1 MAQQCLETAYDLPN
15 GDPEGQAA
23 QSEYDENHPMAAV
36 NLFELFQNSCID
48 VKISPERKLEAEN
61 VKNEGNCLMKEEK
74 YQEALVA
81 YSRYTQLTF
90 FFYFLTVDYCNGSI
104 NDFTERFH
112 WTQRILCSIAIE
124 QLRIVA

>member
-1 MAQQCLETAYDLPN
+1 MESLEVAQQCLETAYDLPN
-15 GDPEGQAA
+15 GDPEGQAG
-23 QSEYDENHPMAAV
+23 QTGDFDENHPMAAV

-81 YSRYTQLTF
+81 YSRLSYMF
-90 FFYFLTVDYCNGSI
+90 C
-104 NDFTERFH
+104 
-112 WTQRILCSIAIE
+112 
-124 QLRIVA
+124 

>member
-1 MAQQCLETAYDLPN
+1 MNKEFHFVDIVESLEVAQQCLETAYDLPN

-23 QSEYDENHPMAAV
+23 QSEFDENHPLAAV

-81 YSRYTQLTF
+81 YSR
-90 FFYFLTVDYCNGSI
+90 
-104 NDFTERFH
+104 
-112 WTQRILCSIAIE
+112 
-124 QLRIVA
+124 

>member
-1 MAQQCLETAYDLPN
+1 MTLIVDIVESLEVAQQCLETAYDLPN
-15 GDPEGQAA
+15 GDPEGQTA
-23 QSEYDENHPMAAV
+23 QSEYDESHPMAAV

-81 YSRYTQLTF
+81 YSRY
-90 FFYFLTVDYCNGSI
+90 S
-104 NDFTERFH
+104 
-112 WTQRILCSIAIE
+112 
-124 QLRIVA
+124 